1 MANKTGKAQDLLR
14 FTRLSEAMDLTRV
27 KYGSELVTNTSFDSS
42 VGGWTLSSGASIA
55 GTGVTLTI
63 TSGGHQYATQTV
75 AGMETGKCYR
85 LLVTVS
91 GTANKL
97 VRFRDT
103 NVGAGGLTSN
113 GANNSTRAQI
123 VLTGSTQTVEFFFT
137 ATEDSAGI
145 FIERDSGASTDNYSF
160 TVTSLSIKEATL
172 GDPEGEL
179 RYTPHPKNQPK
190 IRYDKNGLI
199 EGLAIEP
206 ARTNLLPNSD
216 LWTGWAVSSATLSK
230 RTVIA
235 PTTMPEATEVTLNSA
250 GSYVYDTGSVTAG
263 QTYTASW
270 YAKTG
275 TATNWAYGILD
286 ESNNSWIVGPA
297 AYTVTSGEDVGNG
310 WYRHYVTFTAP
321 SGCSVVRV
329 YPLRENF
336 GNNADNRLGSTSL
349 WTVQLEQ
356 SKYPTSPMRTLWSV
370 TASRSADQCTM
381 ELQDFGY
388 NTFEGSIYIDSVD
401 MAEVY
406 NTEDNL
412 SGFHVYFGSN
422 GINYV
427 GIRYH
432 GSSGVNGQSYIK
444 GGGATEVATINSA
457 VAASQKIAVGWKLG
471 ESIRASGD
479 GTSVDAQSATIPGY
493 FTSSQTRDF
502 VVAFASSTA
511 GVGGNIGII
520 LKDYKFYPRL
530 LTDAQLEDLTS

>member
-27 KYGSELVTNTSFDSS
+27 KYGYELVTNTSFDSS
-42 VGGWTLSSGASIA
+42 SGGWTLSSGASIA

-63 TSGGHQYATQTV
+63 TSGGHQFATQTV

-91 GTANKL
+91 GTADKL

-103 NVGAGGLTSN
+103 NVGAGGLTAN
-113 GANNSTRAQI
+113 GADGSTRSQI

-137 ATEDSAGI
+137 ATEDSAGV

-190 IRYDKNGLI
+190 VRYDKTGLV

-206 ARTNLLPNSD
+206 ARTNLIPNSD
-216 LWTGWAVSSATLSK
+216 LWTGWAINGAVSK
-230 RTVIA
+230 RTEVA
-235 PTTMPEATEVTLNSA
+235 PTTMTEASRVDLNTES
-250 GSYVYDTGSVTAG
+250 GYVYDTGAVTAG

-270 YAKTG
+270 FAKAG
-275 TATNWAYGILD
+275 TATAWVLGILD
-286 ESNNSWIVGPA
+286 ETNNSWVKLEQ
-297 AYTVTSGEDVGNG
+297 YTLTSGEDVGNG
-310 WYRHYVTFTAP
+310 WYRHHTTFVAP
-321 SGCSVVRV
+321 AGCTVIRV
-329 YPLRENF
+329 YPLRTNIS
-336 GNNADNRLGSTSL
+336 GYITGTQGTTSL

-356 SKYPTSPMRTLWSV
+356 SKYPTSPMRTLWST
-370 TASRSADQCTM
+370 TASRSADLCTM

-388 NTFEGSIYIDSVD
+388 NTFEGSMYIDSVD
-401 MAEVY
+401 MAEAY
-406 NTEDNL
+406 STEDNL
-412 SGFHVYFGSN
+412 SGFHVYFGSD
-422 GINYV
+422 GVNYV

-457 VAASQKIAVGWKLG
+457 VAARQKIAVGWKLG

-479 GTSVDAQSATIPGY
+479 GTSVDAQSATIPGN
-493 FTSSQTRDF
+493 FISGETRDF
-502 VVAFASSTA
+502 VVSFASSA
-511 GVGGNIGII
+511 SGVSGNIGIV

>member
-27 KYGSELVTNTSFDSS
+27 KYGSELVTNTGFDSS
-42 VGGWTLSSGASIA
+42 IGGWSLSAAASIA

-63 TSGGHQYATQTV
+63 TSGGHQFATQTV

-91 GTANKL
+91 GTADKV

-103 NVGAGGLTSN
+103 NVGAGGLAFGGN
-113 GANNSTRAQI
+113 GSTRGQVI
-123 VLTGSTQTVEFFFT
+123 MTGSTQTVEFFFT
-137 ATEDSAGI
+137 ATEDSAGV
-145 FIERDSGASTDNYSF
+145 FIERDSAASTDNYSF

-190 IRYDKNGLI
+190 VRYDKNGLV
-199 EGLAIEP
+199 EGLALEP
-206 ARTNLLPNSD
+206 ARTNLIPNSD
-216 LWTGWAVSSATLSK
+216 LWQGWTISASVSR
-230 RTVIA
+230 RTEVA
-235 PTTMPEATEVTLNSA
+235 PTTMTEASRVDFTTE
-250 GSYVYDTGSVTAG
+250 GSYVYDTGAVTAG
-263 QTYTASW
+263 QSYTASW
-270 YAKTG
+270 FAKAG
-275 TATNWAYGILD
+275 TATAWVLGILD
-286 ESNNSWIVGPA
+286 ETNNSWVKLEQ
-297 AYTVTSGEDVGNG
+297 YTLTSGEDVGNG
-310 WYRHYVTFTAP
+310 WYRHHTTFVAP
-321 SGCSVVRV
+321 AGCTVIRV
-329 YPLRENF
+329 YPLRTIISQYIT
-336 GNNADNRLGSTSL
+336 GTQGTTSL

-356 SKYPTSPMRTLWSV
+356 SKYPTSPMRTLWST

-381 ELQDFGY
+381 ELQDFGH
-388 NTFEGSIYIDSVD
+388 NTFEGSVYIDSID

-406 NTEDNL
+406 STEENL
-412 SGFHVYFGSN
+412 GGFHVYFGSDGN
-422 GINYV
+422 NYV

-432 GSSGVNGQSYIK
+432 GSSGLNGQSYIK
-444 GGGATEVATINSA
+444 GGGATEVATVNST
-457 VAASQKIAVGWKLG
+457 VAASQKFAVGWKLG

-493 FTSSQTRDF
+493 YASSETRDF
-502 VVAFASSTA
+502 VVAFASSTS
-511 GVGGNIGII
+511 GVSGQIGII